1 LLLGLVLGKTLGL
14 LLGRIEVDIVGLA
27 LGDSD
32 GDPLGT
38 SLGEELGASEGE
50 FEGDLLGDKLGASE
64 EDTLGVSLGEVLGF
78 TLGLSQVIVRVRLS
92 KPSSPSMMRIP
103 KGTKSLDRGPFCVAC
118 NTITKSRVMW
128 VPIVLVFFTSRDTI
142 PVAVTRPPLVVAL
155 FLPPILLSICTAC
168 SPPEIRNSALLSK
181 KMVTASGWFSKFST
195 TVKANLTVDV
205 CLGSLKD
212 RYNHAYGLVEVGYTP
227 ICATFDPAMLALTA
241 WR

>member
-1 LLLGLVLGKTLGL
+1 LLGLVLGKTLGL
-14 LLGRIEVDIVGLA
+14 LLGGEDGDTFGLA
-27 LGDSD
+27 LGSSD
-32 GDPLGT
+32 GEPLGT
-38 SLGEELGASEGE
+38 SLGDELGASEGE
-50 FEGDLLGDKLGASE
+50 MEGDWLGDTVGALE
-64 EDTLGVSLGEVLGF
+64 EDALGVSLGEVLGF
-78 TLGLSQVIVRVRLS
+78 KLGMSQVIVRVRLS

-103 KGTKSLDRGPFCVAC
+103 KGTKSLDRGPFFVAC

-128 VPIVLVFFTSRDTI
+128 VPIVLVFLTSRDTI
-142 PVAVTRPPLVVAL
+142 PVFL
-155 FLPPILLSICTAC
+155 LPPILLLSINTAC

-181 KMVTASGWFSKFST
+181 KMVIASGKFSKSST
-195 TVKANLTVDV
+195 TVKANWTVDV